1 MNHSNESN
9 QSEYYIISNNYQ
21 LVNKLIPT
29 NYVLPSHHPTHGHFI
44 KNHIHSFNEEDYS
57 YNQFINKSKKY
68 IKELQNVNADI
79 KYSER

>member
-9 QSEYYIISNNYQ
+9 QSGYYIIPNNYQ
-21 LVNKLIPT
+21 LTNKLIPT
-29 NYVLPSHHPTHGHFI
+29 NYVLPHPHTHVHFI
-44 KNHIHSFNEEDYS
+44 KRNIHPFNEEDYS

-68 IKELQNVNADI
+68 IKELQNINADI